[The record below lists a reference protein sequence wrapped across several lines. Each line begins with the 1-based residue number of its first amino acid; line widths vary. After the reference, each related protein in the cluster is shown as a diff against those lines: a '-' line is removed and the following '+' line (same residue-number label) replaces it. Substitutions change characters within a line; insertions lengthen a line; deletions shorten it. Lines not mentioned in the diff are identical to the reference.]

1 MRLLTLLCLC
11 LLPLLSH
18 AVHNSVLRDHP
29 SPYFRTHSDDS
40 IHWNTFSATAFE
52 QAKTS
57 GKPILISSGYSSCY
71 WCHKM
76 KQDTFSDKAV
86 GETVNAGFIPIIV
99 DRELEPEVDA
109 YLQTFMEQQRG
120 FGGWPLTVML
130 TPDALPIGGFNY
142 TKADEFNAT
151 LQRFLNDWA
160 TNKTSIQEKAQAKA
174 NTLAQQRDAAIT
186 VADTTTPL
194 AVLQAF
200 LQHVSGAGDEKYG
213 GFGDQEKFPN
223 LPQLSALFTLHQLKP
238 DKDLYAFLQTSL
250 AALIGGGLRDHLG
263 GGFFR
268 YTDDRRWTHP
278 HYEQML
284 YTQVLAAPLLIR
296 AGVEF
301 KQPVYLQAG
310 REALLHTLTAFRRD
324 DGLLRA
330 GLSAVGGD
338 GTAGGYYLW
347 KPEQLSATVGK
358 DWQNSVHNLLG
369 EEADKVLPFVTLQ
382 GAAGKALREKLLS
395 ERRTRPLT
403 SDDKALLGW
412 NGLALNAFAAAQGLD
427 PELQQAGEKLAAQLL
442 ALTKQDTLPRLI
454 GEPAAGEAQFA
465 DRVYLAYGLA
475 AWGKANE
482 QSAFTEAARQLLH
495 DTYQRY
501 YQGKGWVQS
510 EANPLLGEIAVPVI
524 ADSQLPSPSALWL
537 VTVWQVADQ
546 DPVLRKIAE
555 EISAILPNALR
566 DNAFFH
572 ATHIA
577 ALVQHATKEKP

>member
-18 AVHNSVLRDHP
+18 AAHNTVLRDHP
-29 SPYFRTHSDDS
+29 SPYLRTHADDS

-76 KQDTFSDKAV
+76 KQDTFSNKTV

-109 YLQTFMEQQRG
+109 YLQTIMEQQRG

-130 TPDALPIGGFNY
+130 TPDAHPIGGFNY
-142 TKADEFNAT
+142 TNEDEFNAT

-160 TNKTSIQEKAQAKA
+160 SNKTSIQEKAQVKA
-174 NTLAQQRDAAIT
+174 NTLEQQRNAART
-186 VADTTTPL
+186 VADTTTPVE
-194 AVLQAF
+194 VLQAF
-200 LQHVSGAGDEKYG
+200 LQHVSGAGDEEYG

-301 KQPVYLQAG
+301 KQPAYLQAG

-369 EEADKVLPFVTLQ
+369 EEADKVLPFVTVQ
-382 GAAGKALREKLLS
+382 GDAGKALREKLLS
-395 ERRTRPLT
+395 ERRVRPLS

-412 NGLALNAFAAAQGLD
+412 NGLALNAFAAAKGLD

-482 QSAFTEAARQLLH
+482 QTSFTDAARQLLH

-501 YQGKGWVQS
+501 YDGKGWVQS

-537 VTVWQVADQ
+537 VTAWQVADQ

-577 ALVQHATKEKP
+577 ALVQHAIKEKP

>member
-18 AVHNSVLRDHP
+18 AAHNSVLRDHP
-29 SPYFRTHSDDS
+29 SPYFRTHADDS

-174 NTLAQQRDAAIT
+174 NTLTQQRDAAIT
-186 VADTTTPL
+186 VADTTTPI

-200 LQHVSGAGDEKYG
+200 LQHVSGAGDEEYG

-250 AALIGGGLRDHLG
+250 AALIGGSLRDHLG

-296 AGVEF
+296 AGVEL
-301 KQPVYLQAG
+301 KQPAYLQAG

-347 KPEQLSATVGK
+347 KPEQLSATVGR

-369 EEADKVLPFVTLQ
+369 EEADKVLPFVTVQ

-395 ERRTRPLT
+395 ERRTRPLS

-412 NGLALNAFAAAQGLD
+412 NGLALNAFAVAKGLA

>member
-1 MRLLTLLCLC
+1 
-11 LLPLLSH
+11 
-18 AVHNSVLRDHP
+18 
-29 SPYFRTHSDDS
+29 
-40 IHWNTFSATAFE
+40 
-52 QAKTS
+52 
-57 GKPILISSGYSSCY
+57 
-71 WCHKM
+71 
-76 KQDTFSDKAV
+76 
-86 GETVNAGFIPIIV
+86 
-99 DRELEPEVDA
+99 VDA
-109 YLQTFMEQQRG
+109 YLQTIMEQQRG

-174 NTLAQQRDAAIT
+174 NTLTQQRDAATT
-186 VADTTTPL
+186 VADTTTPVD
-194 AVLQAF
+194 VLQAF
-200 LQHVSGAGDEKYG
+200 LQHVSGAGDEEYG

-268 YTDDRRWTHP
+268 YTDDRRWIHP

-301 KQPVYLQAG
+301 KQPAYLQAG
-310 REALLHTLTAFRRD
+310 REALLHTLTAFQRD

-347 KPEQLSATVGK
+347 KPEQLSASVGK

-369 EEADKVLPFVTLQ
+369 EEADKVLPFVKVQ
-382 GAAGKALREKLLS
+382 GDAGKALRGKLLS
-395 ERRTRPLT
+395 ERRVRPLS

-412 NGLALNAFAAAQGLD
+412 NGLALNAFAAAKGLD

-475 AWGKANE
+475 AWGKTN
-482 QSAFTEAARQLLH
+482 QQTSFTDAARQLLH

-577 ALVQHATKEKP
+577 ALVQHATQEKP

>member
-18 AVHNSVLRDHP
+18 AAHNSVLRDHP
-29 SPYFRTHSDDS
+29 SPYFRTHADDS

-71 WCHKM
+71 WCQKM

-174 NTLAQQRDAAIT
+174 NTLAQQRDVATT
-186 VADTTTPL
+186 VVDTTTPL

-200 LQHVSGAGDEKYG
+200 LQHVSGAGDEEYG

-268 YTDDRRWTHP
+268 YTDDRLWTNP

-301 KQPVYLQAG
+301 KQPAYLQAG

-347 KPEQLSATVGK
+347 KPEQLSAAIGQ

-369 EEADKVLPFVTLQ
+369 EEADKVLPFVTVQ
-382 GAAGKALREKLLS
+382 GAAGKTLREKLLS
-395 ERRTRPLT
+395 ERRTRPLN

-412 NGLALNAFAAAQGLD
+412 NGLALNAFAVAKGLD

-495 DTYQRY
+495 DSYQRY
-501 YQGKGWVQS
+501 YQGKGWVQN

>member
-18 AVHNSVLRDHP
+18 AAQNTVLRDHP
-29 SPYFRTHSDDS
+29 SPYFRSHADDS
-40 IHWNTFSATAFE
+40 IHWNVFSATAFE

-57 GKPILISSGYSSCY
+57 GKPLLISSGYSSCY

-109 YLQTFMEQQRG
+109 YLQTIMEQQRG

-160 TNKTSIQEKAQAKA
+160 SNKTSIQEKAQAKA
-174 NTLAQQRDAAIT
+174 NTLEQQRNAART
-186 VADTTTPL
+186 VADTTTPVE
-194 AVLQAF
+194 VLQAF
-200 LQHVSGAGDEKYG
+200 LQHVSGAGDEEYG

-223 LPQLSALFTLHQLKP
+223 LPQLSALFTLHQLKQ

-301 KQPVYLQAG
+301 KQPAYLQAG

-347 KPEQLSATVGK
+347 QPEQLSATVGK

-369 EEADKVLPFVTLQ
+369 EEADKVLPFVTVQ
-382 GAAGKALREKLLS
+382 GDAGKALREKLLS
-395 ERRTRPLT
+395 ERRVRPLS

-412 NGLALNAFAAAQGLD
+412 NGLALNAFAAAKGLD

-482 QSAFTEAARQLLH
+482 QTSFTDAARQLLH

-501 YQGKGWVQS
+501 YDGKGWVQS

-537 VTVWQVADQ
+537 VTAWQVADQ
-546 DPVLRKIAE
+546 DPVLRKIVE

-577 ALVQHATKEKP
+577 ALVQHATQEKP

>member
-18 AVHNSVLRDHP
+18 AAHNTVLRDHP
-29 SPYFRTHSDDS
+29 SPYLRTHADDS
-40 IHWNTFSATAFE
+40 IHWNIFSATAFE

-76 KQDTFSDKAV
+76 KQDTFSNKTV

-109 YLQTFMEQQRG
+109 YLQTIMEQQRG

-160 TNKTSIQEKAQAKA
+160 TNKTSIQEKAQVKA
-174 NTLAQQRDAAIT
+174 NTLEQQRNAART
-186 VADTTTPL
+186 VADTTTPVE
-194 AVLQAF
+194 VLQAF
-200 LQHVSGAGDEKYG
+200 LQHVSGAGDEEYG

-301 KQPVYLQAG
+301 KQPAYLQAG

-369 EEADKVLPFVTLQ
+369 EEADKVLPFVTVQ
-382 GAAGKALREKLLS
+382 GDAGKALREKLLS
-395 ERRTRPLT
+395 ERRVRPLS

-412 NGLALNAFAAAQGLD
+412 NGLALNAFATAKELD

-482 QSAFTEAARQLLH
+482 QTHFTDAARQLLH

-501 YQGKGWVQS
+501 YDGKGWVQS

-537 VTVWQVADQ
+537 VTAWQVVDQ
-546 DPVLRKIAE
+546 DPVLRKIVE

-577 ALVQHATKEKP
+577 ALVQHATQEKP